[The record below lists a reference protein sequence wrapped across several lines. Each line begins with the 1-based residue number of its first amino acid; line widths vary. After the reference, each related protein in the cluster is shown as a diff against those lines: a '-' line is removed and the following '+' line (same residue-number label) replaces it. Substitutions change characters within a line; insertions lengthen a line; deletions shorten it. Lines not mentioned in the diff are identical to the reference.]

1 MKKRTALFNAI
12 KGLIVGSS
20 MLIPGVSGGTMAL
33 ILGIYKDL
41 IHAIN
46 NFFKDFKR
54 SFFLLAEFCIGAG
67 LGFLLFAR
75 LLDYAMQKFELPL
88 MYFFIGAILGGIPL
102 LIKQSGVKK
111 GDLKGLAGCGTA
123 LLLGAAIVLS
133 LGFIPENIFAFGGGF
148 SIKSVLMQLLTGII
162 IAVALILPG
171 ISTSHML
178 LILGMYQTM
187 LKALENPMGNLV
199 FLGSLAVSTVIGV
212 FLTTNLLEKAMN
224 KFPQVTYFAIIGFV
238 AGSVIDVF
246 PGFPL
251 GWEIPVCILTLGAG
265 YAAINF
271 MSKFSEQKE

>member
-1 MKKRTALFNAI
+1 MKKRTALFNSI

-46 NFFKDFKR
+46 NFFRDFKK
-54 SFFLLAEFCIGAG
+54 SFALLAQFCIGAG

-75 LLDYAMQKFELPL
+75 LLDYALQKFELPL

-102 LIKQSGVKK
+102 LVKQSEVRK
-111 GDLKGLAGCGTA
+111 GDFKTLAGCAIA
-123 LLLGAAIVLS
+123 LLLGVAVVLS
-133 LGFIPENIFAFGGGF
+133 LKFIPENIFTFGGGF

-178 LILGMYQTM
+178 LVLGMYQTM

-212 FLTTNLLEKAMN
+212 FLTTNLLEKAMD

-251 GWEIPVCILTLGAG
+251 GWEIPVCIITLCAG
-265 YAAINF
+265 YFAINY